1 MSCTIKA
8 VNLRGTWNLDTIN
21 DECPIC
27 RNSVLETCVE
37 CSAATSQ
44 TQCISIMGECSH
56 IYHLHCIDKWTKTK
70 NVCPLDNKKW
80 EYKRPQKSIE
90 QSKTCLNC
98 LTPDL
103 DAPIQENQINPDIP
117 EPIQNVP
124 EPIINIINIPN
135 NNYIINYI
143 NTSINVGATNLS
155 NNIIVGSSTIS
166 NNYTSDLS
174 NNIFISNL
182 YNNYINTS
190 DLSNNQLSNQQ
201 PIQQSEQEDDALWED
216 IDSDEDDED
225 YQDDEDE
232 DDEDDDDDDDD
243 DDEDEDDDEVWEDVE
258 DSELD
263 TNNNPTQ

>member
-1 MSCTIKA
+1 MSCTIKT

-103 DAPIQENQINPDIP
+103 DIPIQENQINPNAP
-117 EPIQNVP
+117 ELIQNIP

-143 NTSINVGATNLS
+143 NTSINTSITDLS
-155 NNIIVGSSTIS
+155 NNIVVGSSTIS
-166 NNYTSDLS
+166 NNNNTNNLS

-190 DLSNNQLSNQQ
+190 NLSNNQISNQQ
-201 PIQQSEQEDDALWED
+201 PIQQSDQEDDALWAD
-216 IDSDEDDED
+216 IDSDEDDEED
-225 YQDDEDE
+225 DDEDDDDNDDDE
-232 DDEDDDDDDDD
+232 DDEDD
-243 DDEDEDDDEVWEDVE
+243 EVWEDIDE
-258 DSELD
+258 EGSELD

>member
-80 EYKRPQKSIE
+80 EYKRPQKTNE
-90 QSKTCLNC
+90 QLKTCQNC

-103 DAPIQENQINPDIP
+103 DIPIQENQINPD
-117 EPIQNVP
+117 VP
-124 EPIINIINIPN
+124 ESIQNIINIPN
-135 NNYIINYI
+135 NNIIINYI
-143 NTSINVGATNLS
+143 NTSINIGATDLS
-155 NNIIVGSSTIS
+155 NNIVVGSSTIS
-166 NNYTSDLS
+166 NNNNYINDLS

-190 DLSNNQLSNQQ
+190 DLSNNQLSNQE
-201 PIQQSEQEDDALWED
+201 PIQQSDQEDEIWSD
-216 IDSDEDDED
+216 IDSEEDDED
-225 YQDDEDE
+225 YQ
-232 DDEDDDDDDDD
+232 DDDDDDDD
-243 DDEDEDDDEVWEDVE
+243 DDEVWEDEDDEE
-258 DSELD
+258 SELD

>member
-1 MSCTIKA
+1 MSIKA

-103 DAPIQENQINPDIP
+103 DIPIQENQINPDI
-117 EPIQNVP
+117 ELIQNIP

-143 NTSINVGATNLS
+143 NTSINTSTTDLS

-166 NNYTSDLS
+166 NNNNYTSDLS

-190 DLSNNQLSNQQ
+190 DLSNNNYTLDELCAGLSNN
-201 PIQQSEQEDDALWED
+201 QQSEQEDDALWSD
-216 IDSDEDDED
+216 IDSEDQDDED
-225 YQDDEDE
+225 YQDDEE
-232 DDEDDDDDDDD
+232 DDEEDD
-243 DDEDEDDDEVWEDVE
+243 DDEDEVWEDIDNQE
-258 DSELD
+258 SELD

>member
-1 MSCTIKA
+1 MSCTIKS

-80 EYKRPQKSIE
+80 EYKRPQKSND
-90 QSKTCLNC
+90 QLKTCQNC

-103 DAPIQENQINPDIP
+103 DAPIQENQINPDVP
-117 EPIQNVP
+117 GLIQNVP

-143 NTSINVGATNLS
+143 NTSINTSITNLS
-155 NNIIVGSSTIS
+155 NNIVVGSSNIS
-166 NNYTSDLS
+166 NNNYTTDLS

-182 YNNYINTS
+182 YNNHINTS
-190 DLSNNQLSNQQ
+190 DLSNQQ
-201 PIQQSEQEDDALWED
+201 PIQQSEQQSIQDAEDDSLWAD

-225 YQDDEDE
+225 YQDE
-232 DDEDDDDDDDD
+232 DDG
-243 DDEDEDDDEVWEDVE
+243 DEEEEEGDDDDEVWEDI
-258 DSELD
+258 DDDGSELD

>member
-1 MSCTIKA
+1 MSIKS

-80 EYKRPQKSIE
+80 EYKRPQKTNE
-90 QSKTCLNC
+90 QLKTCQNC

-103 DAPIQENQINPDIP
+103 DIPIQENQINPDVP
-117 EPIQNVP
+117 ASIQNVP

-135 NNYIINYI
+135 NNIIINYI
-143 NTSINVGATNLS
+143 NTSINLGATDLS
-155 NNIIVGSSTIS
+155 NNIVVGSSTIS
-166 NNYTSDLS
+166 NTNNYITDLS

-190 DLSNNQLSNQQ
+190 DLSNNQLSNQE
-201 PIQQSEQEDDALWED
+201 PIQQSDQEDEIWSD
-216 IDSDEDDED
+216 IDSEEDDED
-225 YQDDEDE
+225 YQ
-232 DDEDDDDDDDD
+232 DDDDDDD
-243 DDEDEDDDEVWEDVE
+243 DDEVWEDEDDEE
-258 DSELD
+258 SELD

>member
-1 MSCTIKA
+1 MSCTIKS

-103 DAPIQENQINPDIP
+103 DVPIQENQINPDVP
-117 EPIQNVP
+117 ETIQNVP
-124 EPIINIINIPN
+124 NPIINIINIPN

-143 NTSINVGATNLS
+143 NTSINTSTTDLS
-155 NNIIVGSSTIS
+155 NNIVVGSSTIS
-166 NNYTSDLS
+166 NNNNYTNDLS

-190 DLSNNQLSNQQ
+190 DLSNNQISNQQ
-201 PIQQSEQEDDALWED
+201 SIQQSDQEDDAQWAD

-225 YQDDEDE
+225 YQDE
-232 DDEDDDDDDDD
+232 DDDD
-243 DDEDEDDDEVWEDVE
+243 DDEDDDYEDDDDEIWEDIDE
-258 DSELD
+258 EGSELD

>member
-80 EYKRPQKSIE
+80 EYKRPQKTNE
-90 QSKTCLNC
+90 QLKTCQNC

-103 DAPIQENQINPDIP
+103 DIPIQENQINPD
-117 EPIQNVP
+117 VP
-124 EPIINIINIPN
+124 ESIQNIINIPN
-135 NNYIINYI
+135 NNIIINYI
-143 NTSINVGATNLS
+143 NTSINIGATDLS
-155 NNIIVGSSTIS
+155 NNIVVGSSTIS
-166 NNYTSDLS
+166 NNNNYINDLS

-190 DLSNNQLSNQQ
+190 DLSNNQLSNQE
-201 PIQQSEQEDDALWED
+201 PIQQSDQEDEIWSD
-216 IDSDEDDED
+216 IDSEDQDDQDDEDDEED
-225 YQDDEDE
+225 DNDDEEE
-232 DDEDDDDDDDD
+232 DDEDD
-243 DDEDEDDDEVWEDVE
+243 EG
-258 DSELD
+258 SELD